1 MKPTYI
7 FCSALGL
14 LASTMHAQHSNEL
27 YNKGGAITIQS
38 GAAVY
43 VQGDVHNYQAAG
55 TLTNNG
61 LLEVQGNMYSDNLF
75 QQRGTGATRLH
86 NRTVNTTERQFIQ
99 GSYAVRGGQSQIGA
113 NDGSFYNLQLANSQG
128 IVWLNGTG
136 NVADVRN
143 SVDFD
148 PSAVTAPLNR
158 IVTHDP
164 TSVPANGS
172 GYSAVFGVM
181 NTTAGLAS
189 LANNTI
195 TTNGTTS
202 TTDNGYIQG
211 KLRRA
216 IAAAGGQYGFPLGLE
231 PSASLTAARGVQYT
245 RIDFAANTYDV
256 LTGYFER
263 GSSNTIAGAPTECGG
278 NPVTWYSGSTHGEW
292 VFNQAGS
299 NTGTYTMNIYPQDY
313 TPVSYSQYFI
323 TKNNAIAGT
332 ANACGATPV
341 GLARPGFSGFSEFGF
356 AAVTTVLEVDLLG
369 IDAYAVDNHYIQVRW
384 EVANE
389 DNISHFEIERSTD
402 NINFQYL
409 NVVYSDA
416 TVAHG
421 TQAHAYTLDDAEV
434 QPHISYYYRVKAVEM
449 DGSYKYTPVAA
460 ASLARERSEMMQIFP
475 NPTTG
480 GNVTIAITTAQ
491 TREAQLSIIDV
502 LGRKLHT
509 QAVQLNSGYNA
520 IDVQTTDWS
529 AGIYYIQLVGEDFAN
544 VKELIKTN

>member
-1 MKPTYI
+1 MKPAYI
-7 FCSALGL
+7 ICGALGL
-14 LASTMHAQHSNEL
+14 LASTVSAQHSNEL

-43 VQGDVHNYQAAG
+43 VQGDVHNYQASG
-55 TLTNNG
+55 TLSNNG
-61 LLEVQGNMYSDNLF
+61 MLEVQGNMYSDNLF
-75 QQRGTGATRLH
+75 QQRGTGTTCLY

-99 GSYAVRGGQSQIGA
+99 GSYAVRGGQAQIGT

-148 PSAVTAPLNR
+148 PSAATAPLNR
-158 IVTHDP
+158 IITHNP
-164 TSVPANGS
+164 TSIPTNGS
-172 GYSAVFGVM
+172 GYSAVFGMM

-189 LANNTI
+189 FVNNTI

-245 RIDFAANTYDV
+245 RIDFAANTYGV
-256 LTGYFER
+256 LTGYFEC
-263 GSSNTIAGAPTECGG
+263 GSSNTITGTPTECGA
-278 NPVTWYSGSTHGEW
+278 NPVTWYSGGTHGEW
-292 VFNQAGS
+292 VFNQLGS

-323 TKNNAIAGT
+323 TKDNAIAGT
-332 ANACGATPV
+332 ANSCGANPV

-356 AAVTTVLEVDLLG
+356 AAISTLLDVELLA
-369 IDAYAVDNHYIQVRW
+369 INAHAVNNQYIQVRW
-384 EVANE
+384 SVDKEE
-389 DNISHFEIERSTD
+389 NISHYEIERSTD
-402 NINFQYL
+402 NNHFEYIGVTYPEAGSASAQ
-409 NVVYSDA
+409 
-416 TVAHG
+416 T
-421 TQAHAYTLDDAEV
+421 YTLDDYAV
-434 QPHISYYYRVKAVEM
+434 HANTNYYYRVRAVEM
-449 DGSYKYTPVAA
+449 DGAFDYTPTAF
-460 ASLARERSEMMQIFP
+460 ASLDSKGIETVNLYP

-480 GNVTIAITTAQ
+480 GSVTVAVSVAQ
-491 TREAQLSIIDV
+491 QRDAQLVVTDV
-502 LGRKLHT
+502 LGRKLYT
-509 QAVQLNSGYNA
+509 QTLQLMEGFNSLDIN
-520 IDVQTTDWS
+520 TMDWS
-529 AGIYYIQLVGEDFAN
+529 AGIYYVQLVGDDF
-544 VKELIKTN
+544 VITKELVKSN